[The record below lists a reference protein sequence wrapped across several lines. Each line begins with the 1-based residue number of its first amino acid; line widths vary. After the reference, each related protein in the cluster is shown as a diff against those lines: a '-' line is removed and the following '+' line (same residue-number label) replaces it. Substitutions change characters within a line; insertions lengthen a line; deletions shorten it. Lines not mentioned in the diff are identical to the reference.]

1 MQQGRLPPPCAS
13 SLDHWHTFVWLGLIV
28 KLRLPGADKCDLS
41 VNMGKLVKA
50 DDVGVHMYQL
60 SLPWVSCWAL
70 QGYIG
75 RSKGVADMA
84 VSFRFEP
91 VSVDRVG
98 VRALHVG
105 GSC

>member
-1 MQQGRLPPPCAS
+1 M
-13 SLDHWHTFVWLGLIV
+13 GLIV
-28 KLRLPGADKCDLS
+28 KLRLAGADKVDLS
-41 VNMGKLVKA
+41 VNMGKRVKA
-50 DDVGVHMYQL
+50 EEVGVHLDQL
-60 SLPWVSCWAL
+60 SLPWVSCRAL

-91 VSVDRVG
+91 VSFDRVG
-98 VRALHVG
+98 VRALHAG